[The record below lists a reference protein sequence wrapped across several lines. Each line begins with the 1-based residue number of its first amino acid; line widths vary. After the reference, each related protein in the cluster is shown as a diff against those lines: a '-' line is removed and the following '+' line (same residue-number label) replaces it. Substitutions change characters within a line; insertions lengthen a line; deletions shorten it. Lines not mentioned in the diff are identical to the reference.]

1 MFGFF
6 AKKQPELNYL
16 VEVNKIDGISPL
28 YNEGP
33 IKLKKGEKYIASS
46 PAKLCLYKNDGRIGA
61 SGFTARI
68 PICKGLSYRQHIGK
82 ITVGKSWQVDQIG
95 ELHLTTDKIIFDGT
109 NKNYSVPWSKV
120 LKFAVTSDGLQI
132 HIDRENGSDFIILLE
147 EALPLRVFKT
157 ADKAFLGQL

>member
-1 MFGFF
+1 MFSFF

-16 VEVNKIDGISPL
+16 NEVNKIDGISPL

-33 IKLKKGEKYIASS
+33 IKLKKSEKYIASS
-46 PAKLCLYKNDGRIGA
+46 PAKLCLFKNDGRVGTY
-61 SGFTARI
+61 GLTGRI
-68 PICKGLSYRQHIGK
+68 PLGKGLSFRMASGR
-82 ITVGKSWQVDQIG
+82 VMMGKSWQVDQSG

-157 ADKAFLGQL
+157 ADKAFLDQL